1 MSNIELTLGNDE
13 RFNEVTEK
21 TFVAEHLEIITKDFG
36 DLSNAPEAVIAFG
49 FLMPDGT
56 PARARVV
63 TTVEFLSEALSAIE
77 GRYGVNNRKRR
88 GW

>member
-21 TFVAEHLEIITKDFG
+21 TFVSEHLEIITKDFG
-36 DLSNAPEAVIAFG
+36 DISNAPEAVIAFG
-49 FLMPDGT
+49 FTLPDGT

-63 TTVEFLSEALSAIE
+63 TTVGFLSQALSAIE
-77 GRYGVNNRKRR
+77 SRYGVNSRR
-88 GW
+88 RW